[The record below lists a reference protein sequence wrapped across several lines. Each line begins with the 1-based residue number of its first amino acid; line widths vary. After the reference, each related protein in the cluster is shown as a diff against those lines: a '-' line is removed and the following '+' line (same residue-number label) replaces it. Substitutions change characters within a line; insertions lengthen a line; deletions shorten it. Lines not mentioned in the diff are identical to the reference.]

1 MRFLAKTVLA
11 VAINGLAL
19 YAADKIIP
27 GFSVSGDLKTFA
39 IVALAL
45 TLLNWVVK
53 PVLKLLLGPIIVLT
67 LGLGLILVNML
78 LMYILDISFP
88 EISIEDVPALIL
100 SSLLVGVVNF
110 IFHSATK
117 RSG

>member
-11 VAINGLAL
+11 VAVNGLAL

-53 PVLKLLLGPIIVLT
+53 PVLKLILGPIIILT

-78 LMYILDISFP
+78 ILYILDSLTNNLTIDGILTLFYA
-88 EISIEDVPALIL
+88 SIIIGA
-100 SSLLVGVVNF
+100 VNF
-110 IFHSATK
+110 FTHIAFK
-117 RSG
+117 KK